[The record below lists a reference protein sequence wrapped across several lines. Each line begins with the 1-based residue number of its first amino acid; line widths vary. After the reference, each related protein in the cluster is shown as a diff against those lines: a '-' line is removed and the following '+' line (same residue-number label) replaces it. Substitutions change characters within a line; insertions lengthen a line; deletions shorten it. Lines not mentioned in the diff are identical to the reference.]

1 MTTQTIDY
9 DVSDYRTG
17 DSLVGP
23 PSVDLVRESLDA
35 GPEGAVHAY
44 YDGEEWIHVAADRVA
59 REEARGNTVRVVFV
73 TAQAQ
78 AAHHSPRA

>member
-1 MTTQTIDY
+1 MTTQTNIDADTY
-9 DVSDYRTG
+9 DVNDYRTG
-17 DSLVGP
+17 DSLVGL

-59 REEARGNTVRVVFV
+59 REEARGNTVRVVYV
-73 TAQAQ
+73 TKA
-78 AAHHSPRA
+78 